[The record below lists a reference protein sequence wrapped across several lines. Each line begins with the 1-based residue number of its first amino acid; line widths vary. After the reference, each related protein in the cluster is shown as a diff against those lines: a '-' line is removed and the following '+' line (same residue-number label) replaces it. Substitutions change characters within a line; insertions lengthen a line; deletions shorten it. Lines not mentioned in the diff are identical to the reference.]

1 MNPQTEQPSAQPQK
15 ADQTEL
21 VSPQIE
27 QTAEP
32 VIKEEQTELISSQ
45 NQQSPAP
52 SIQDGQTELVS
63 PQVEQSASQPVQT
76 EQTEL
81 MSPNPVQPPAPQ
93 NTPPAYSTQNTP
105 QTHAPQESRTSAK
118 PKMIIPICVAGA
130 VVILAI
136 IGIFIFFS
144 GSDTVETPQTLI
156 SLGEQFLL
164 DFDFE
169 SALEQFIRVIEI
181 DEIEPRGYT
190 GAAEAYIG
198 LGQLQLAARTLEVG
212 LTVLP
217 GNTEILEVFSAVMQM
232 LHEEEHVMCEHEWLA
247 ADCNNPE
254 TCATCGETQGEL
266 LEHDFTEAN
275 FQEPAVC
282 LLCDEQGET
291 LTPGAVEHGIRLN
304 TETSIPFRYDT
315 VTSGNDEILPVT
327 GEVTLVDVWT
337 TDNFDG
343 IDAEEGYEFIVAE
356 ISLRITGENAR
367 NYGFD
372 YIDLLIDFYTFN
384 PSLRAR
390 VMEME
395 GSSSCAVV
403 SLGQIS
409 NHGKKSEFVVLGGIQ
424 SFEWSGPQS
433 NRAATMNTIYA
444 VHVPIGYDGI
454 IIAFASGH
462 ILWTIDRYDQDYSKF
477 VLDDVV
483 AYDIIDSDTVFF
495 RLRS

>member
-1 MNPQTEQPSAQPQK
+1 MNPQSEQPSAQPQK

-105 QTHAPQESRTSAK
+105 QTHAPQGSRTSAK

-232 LHEEEHVMCEHEWLA
+232 LHEEEPVMCEHEWLA

-254 TCATCGETQGEL
+254 TCAACDETQGRPASHEP
-266 LEHDFTEAN
+266 TEAN
-275 FQEPAVC
+275 FQEPAIC
-282 LLCDEQGET
+282 LLCDEVLSEP
-291 LTPGAVEHGIRLN
+291 LTPRLLLRGFEIN
-304 TETSIPFRYDT
+304 TEIGVTYSYVSYDSRSREDLLGD
-315 VTSGNDEILPVT
+315 VTFVSV
-327 GEVTLVDVWT
+327 EVSNTW
-337 TDNFDG
+337 NG
-343 IDAEEGYEFIVAE
+343 AEADDGYEF
-356 ISLRITGENAR
+356 
-367 NYGFD
+367 
-372 YIDLLIDFYTFN
+372 LIADFTNTFSGYT
-384 PSLRAR
+384 
-390 VMEME
+390 
-395 GSSSCAVV
+395 
-403 SLGQIS
+403 
-409 NHGKKSEFVVLGGIQ
+409 
-424 SFEWSGPQS
+424 
-433 NRAATMNTIYA
+433 
-444 VHVPIGYDGI
+444 
-454 IIAFASGH
+454 
-462 ILWTIDRYDQDYSKF
+462 
-477 VLDDVV
+477 
-483 AYDIIDSDTVFF
+483 
-495 RLRS
+495 